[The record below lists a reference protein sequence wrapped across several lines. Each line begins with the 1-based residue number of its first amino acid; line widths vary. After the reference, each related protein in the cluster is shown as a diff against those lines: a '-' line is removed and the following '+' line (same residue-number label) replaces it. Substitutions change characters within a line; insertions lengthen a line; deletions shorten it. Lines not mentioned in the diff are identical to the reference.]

1 MRERLTSDRDS
12 LYKTLEDVC
21 TNPNIRSKP
30 ELWRIIVLS
39 DDDLDTVSDLCTSE
53 NVEVAEM
60 TLREIGQR
68 AKQVYDGSLEPVR
81 NGTC

>member
-1 MRERLTSDRDS
+1 MYR
-12 LYKTLEDVC
+12 TLEDVC

-39 DDDLDTVSDLCTSE
+39 DDDLETVSELCTSE

-60 TLREIGQR
+60 ALREIGQQ

-81 NGTC
+81 NVVKK